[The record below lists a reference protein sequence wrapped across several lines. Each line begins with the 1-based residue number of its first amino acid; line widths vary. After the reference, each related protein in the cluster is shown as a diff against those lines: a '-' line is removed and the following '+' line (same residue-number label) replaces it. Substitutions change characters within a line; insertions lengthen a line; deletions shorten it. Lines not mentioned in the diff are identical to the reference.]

1 MNKLFRGNHNFL
13 FMKVEIYD
21 YNTDGDHDFIGEYT
35 TTLEEMGDGEG
46 FQIVTW

>member
-1 MNKLFRGNHNFL
+1 LGFYQ
-13 FMKVEIYD
+13 VEIYD
-21 YNTDGDHDFIGEYT
+21 YNTTGDHDFIGEFS

>member
-1 MNKLFRGNHNFL
+1 MFL
-13 FMKVEIYD
+13 YGFKRLKKVEVYD
-21 YNTDGDHDFIGEYT
+21 YNNTGDHDFIGEYS